1 MVERRE
7 GVEHSDRASYVKRV
21 GRSWV
26 DGGTEKWLEWWE
38 HVGMSGFCIRFL
50 GLLYQSP
57 RNVVA

>member
-26 DGGTEKWLEWWE
+26 DGGTEKWL
-38 HVGMSGFCIRFL
+38 SGGNTWACRGSVL
-50 GLLYQSP
+50 DS
-57 RNVVA
+57 